1 VTSRA
6 SAAAAVLIAIGSSAG
21 LAACGTDP
29 ERLDTLK
36 IERGIAAGVER
47 DSAVEVEEVECP
59 ERVELEK
66 GDTFQCLVR
75 GEREGQNSIAT
86 VTQVDDK
93 GRVRYE
99 VR

>member
-6 SAAAAVLIAIGSSAG
+6 SAAAVLIALGPTAAI
-21 LAACGTDP
+21 AACGSDP
-29 ERLDTLK
+29 QRLDTLK

-59 ERVELEK
+59 ERVEIEK
-66 GDTFQCLVR
+66 GDTFKCLVR
-75 GEREGQNSIAT
+75 GEREGQVSEAT

-99 VR
+99 VP